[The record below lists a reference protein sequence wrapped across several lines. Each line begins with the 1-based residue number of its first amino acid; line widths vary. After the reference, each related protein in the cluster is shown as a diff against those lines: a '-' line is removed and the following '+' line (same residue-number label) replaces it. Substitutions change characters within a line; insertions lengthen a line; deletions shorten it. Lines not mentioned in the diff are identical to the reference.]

1 MDRKEGVVS
10 AEEVP
15 IGSGI
20 VVTVSDVKVEEPWYI
35 RIKILDV
42 NLH

>member
-1 MDRKEGVVS
+1 MDKKEGVVS

-20 VVTVSDVKVEEPWYI
+20 VVTISDVKVGEPWDI
-35 RIKILDV
+35 RVKIL
-42 NLH
+42 NLNPH

>member
-1 MDRKEGVVS
+1 MDKKEGVVS

>member
-15 IGSGI
+15 MGSGI
-20 VVTVSDVKVEEPWYI
+20 VVTVSDVKVEEPWDI
-35 RIKILDV
+35 CVKILDL